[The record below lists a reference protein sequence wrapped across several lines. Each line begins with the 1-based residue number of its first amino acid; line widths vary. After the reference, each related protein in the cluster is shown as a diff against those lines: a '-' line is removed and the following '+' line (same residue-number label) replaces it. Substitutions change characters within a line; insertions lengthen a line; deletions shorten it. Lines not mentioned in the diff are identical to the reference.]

1 MTKRAKKTVA
11 PAAGPVREVTEAE
24 IDDAIAWAMESADRS
39 GATLHDLFNSHV
51 REVMD
56 DAGLTEEE
64 KQTVLVAMACPCC
77 GSGTASFS
85 YKLRP
90 KA

>member
-1 MTKRAKKTVA
+1 M
-11 PAAGPVREVTEAE
+11 REVTDAE
-24 IDDAIAWAMESADRS
+24 IDDAINDTLAWSVEAAASNA
-39 GATLHDLFNSHV
+39 ALHDLFNQQV
-51 REVMD
+51 RAVMD

-77 GSGTASFS
+77 GSGTASFT

-90 KA
+90 KP

>member
-1 MTKRAKKTVA
+1 MNQRPKKRTKP
-11 PAAGPVREVTEAE
+11 PASPPREVTDAE
-24 IDDAIAWAMESADRS
+24 IDETIASMMASADMS
-39 GATLHDLFNSHV
+39 NAAMHVLFNQHV
-51 REVMD
+51 RTVMD

-77 GSGTASFS
+77 GSGTASFT

>member
-1 MTKRAKKTVA
+1 MNQRPKKRTKA
-11 PAAGPVREVTEAE
+11 PSPSPREVTDAE
-24 IDDAIAWAMESADRS
+24 IDETIASMMASATASNAAM
-39 GATLHDLFNSHV
+39 HDLFNQHV
-51 REVMD
+51 RDVMD

-77 GSGTASFS
+77 GSGTASFT